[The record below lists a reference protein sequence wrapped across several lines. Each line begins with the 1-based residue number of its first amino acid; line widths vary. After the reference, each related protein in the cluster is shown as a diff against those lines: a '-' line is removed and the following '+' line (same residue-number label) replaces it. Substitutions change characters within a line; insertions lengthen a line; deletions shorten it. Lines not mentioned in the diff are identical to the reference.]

1 MRGFKHNILLYRFV
15 VKVHKSFTI
24 PRKKRFQKRL
34 KTHIHTILYI
44 ANIEMCFTGEITRT
58 TQKTNAQEMG
68 SRVNLNS
75 VFPGDVTNSL
85 MEMVAE
91 DMGDRVHLNPWRN
104 KNVVLS
110 NTED

>member
-1 MRGFKHNILLYRFV
+1 
-15 VKVHKSFTI
+15 
-24 PRKKRFQKRL
+24 
-34 KTHIHTILYI
+34 
-44 ANIEMCFTGEITRT
+44 
-58 TQKTNAQEMG
+58 MG